1 MKNVNF
7 FSIFNFIFLCT
18 VGGFIS
24 YYGLFIG
31 QSNMSYYVSACGA
44 LLIGY
49 SIHSTA
55 IIYTRFNN
63 EKDKDTT

>member
-1 MKNVNF
+1 MKKIKV
-7 FSIFNFIFLCT
+7 FSIFNFVFLIT
-18 VGGFIS
+18 IGLFIS

-31 QSNMSYYVSACGA
+31 KSDFSYIVSACGA

-55 IIYTRFNN
+55 IIFTSH
-63 EKDKDTT
+63 EKEESH